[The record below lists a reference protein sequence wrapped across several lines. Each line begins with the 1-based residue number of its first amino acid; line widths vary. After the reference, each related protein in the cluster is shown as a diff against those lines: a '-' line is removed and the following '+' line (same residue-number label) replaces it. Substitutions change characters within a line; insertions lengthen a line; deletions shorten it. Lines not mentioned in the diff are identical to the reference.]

1 MTLLCAST
9 LYFDLLQTCILIYE
23 KSEHINV
30 TDDNITVFLPFVH
43 VAIFVLLVD
52 LLLNVG
58 TVNAHIPFV
67 TSALIWGDT
76 FTVLA

>member
-1 MTLLCAST
+1 MR
-9 LYFDLLQTCILIYE
+9 
-23 KSEHINV
+23 INV

-52 LLLNVG
+52 LLLKVG

-76 FTVLA
+76 FTVLARKVADRCRGRIILNAVTL